1 MTQDAPVLKIE
12 VRDIASKAPMGPWK
26 KLPGGSA
33 LPWKRVANNWKRE
46 VYSIVAGLVKY
57 DKT

>member
-26 KLPGGSA
+26 GPPGGIWIRDQLTTAEELEKFTSPSHSA
-33 LPWKRVANNWKRE
+33 KR
-46 VYSIVAGLVKY
+46 IVV
-57 DKT
+57 

>member
-26 KLPGGSA
+26 GPPGGVWIREQVTTAEELEKLTSSSHSA
-33 LPWKRVANNWKRE
+33 K
-46 VYSIVAGLVKY
+46 
-57 DKT
+57 